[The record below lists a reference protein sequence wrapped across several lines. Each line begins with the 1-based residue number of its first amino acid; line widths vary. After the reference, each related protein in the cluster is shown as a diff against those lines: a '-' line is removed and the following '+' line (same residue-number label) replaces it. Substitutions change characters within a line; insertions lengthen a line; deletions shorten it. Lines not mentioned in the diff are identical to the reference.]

1 MKKKRQKAD
10 SLESQTP
17 AYGREGLI
25 SILDNHEQLI
35 KALMLE
41 NSSYQ
46 IINLLGSKKQAKG
59 SRFKLTDSFT

>member
-10 SLESQTP
+10 PLESQTP
-17 AYGREGLI
+17 VYGREGLI
-25 SILDNHEQLI
+25 SILDNREQLI

-46 IINLLGSKKQAKG
+46 IINLLGSKNRLKVVD
-59 SRFKLTDSFT
+59 LN